1 MSAQTTKAID
11 GKYLDSLYVKYNR
24 REFVNPDPLQ
34 FLYDYPDVRDREVAG
49 LIASSLAF
57 GRVAQIV
64 RSVGIVLR
72 RLEPSPT
79 AFLEAAAPGSIR
91 TMFGDFIHR
100 FVTGADLAEML
111 LAVKRVI
118 RRYGSLHMCFLNG
131 FDADDETVLPALAA
145 FVSELSAET
154 NGRRNYLLPS
164 PERGSACKRLNLFL
178 RWMVRK
184 DDVDPG
190 GWHEVSPSMLIVP
203 LDVHMHR
210 ACRALGLTER
220 KGADMRT
227 AVEIT
232 DAFRE
237 IAPEDPVRYDFCLTR
252 PGISG
257 NVDPRRAIWIDYLD
271 RAGTEPVLL

>member
-11 GKYLDSLYVKYNR
+11 REYLDSLYDKYNR

-34 FLYDYPDVRDREVAG
+34 FLYDYPDVREREVVA

-57 GRVAQIV
+57 GRVPQIV

-72 RLEPSPT
+72 RLGPSPRV
-79 AFLEAAAPGSIR
+79 FLEAAAPESIR

-111 LAVKRVI
+111 LAVERVI
-118 RRYGSLHMCFLNG
+118 RRYGSLYACFLSGVN
-131 FDADDETVLPALAA
+131 ADDETVLPALAA
-145 FVSELSAET
+145 FVRELSAET
-154 NGRRNYLLPS
+154 DGRRNYLLPA

-190 GWHEVSPSMLIVP
+190 GSLRLLLYFLPCVIS
-203 LDVHMHR
+203 
-210 ACRALGLTER
+210 GLAPKARRT
-220 KGADMRT
+220 KG
-227 AVEIT
+227 
-232 DAFRE
+232 
-237 IAPEDPVRYDFCLTR
+237 TR
-252 PGISG
+252 PGEARPKG
-257 NVDPRRAIWIDYLD
+257 GGHAHRR
-271 RAGTEPVLL
+271 

>member
-1 MSAQTTKAID
+1 MNPQDIIFMD
-11 GKYLDSLYVKYNR
+11 REHLDALYVKYNQ
-24 REFVNPDPLQ
+24 REFVSPDPLQ
-34 FLYDYPDVRDREVAG
+34 FLYDYPDVREREVAA

-64 RSVGIVLR
+64 RSVGIVLQ
-72 RLEPSPT
+72 RLGPSPR
-79 AFLEAAAPGSIR
+79 AFLKAAAPESIR

-118 RRYGSLHMCFLNG
+118 RRYGSLYACFLSGVN
-131 FDADDETVLPALAA
+131 ADDETVLPALAA
-145 FVSELSAET
+145 FVRELSAET
-154 NGRRNYLLPS
+154 DGRRNYLLPA

-190 GWHEVSPSMLIVP
+190 GWHGISPSMLIIP

-210 ACRALGLTER
+210 ICRAFGLTAR

-237 IAPEDPVRYDFCLTR
+237 IAPEDPARYDFCLTR
-252 PGISG
+252 PGIRDDI
-257 NVDPRRAIWIDYLD
+257 DPGEILKQY
-271 RAGTEPVLL
+271 GMCFYS